1 LPRSGPNKKEIYAG
15 SVLNGGDEF
24 VVTVNPRVT
33 RATAVMLALGF
44 SSSFLNAGV
53 LASDVIS
60 PGDTLGMTVYENVKD
75 DPLLGNAGQRVSALT
90 QLQVDSK
97 GFIFVP
103 YAGRIMAAGL
113 TPDALRDVIT
123 RKLDPQT
130 PDPQVIVQRVAG
142 NGSTVTVAG
151 SVAGQGNYPID
162 APTRTLTAM
171 IAKAGGATIP
181 MPVAVVRVTRVTRG
195 GRSEKVWLQDLYAN
209 PKLDIALRPGDQ
221 IVIEQDQRSFVALGA
236 TGVQNKVPFQTQT
249 LSALEAIATVGG
261 LNSNIADPKGVFVMR
276 NEPAE
281 IANAVLGRTDLR
293 RDQRMV
299 YVLDL
304 TQPTGMFEARDFL
317 IRAGDTVY
325 VTEAPLR
332 VVEQDH
338 RLDQRHRECGKF
350 DRGCYRQRRL
360 RRGPL
365 GANGAGFRSK
375 GRRVQPPAAFCLFGG
390 VPDATPAAPHPDA
403 GWPRDPPGSAG
414 TAGWRGRLGPLTLRA
429 AR

>member
-1 LPRSGPNKKEIYAG
+1 M
-15 SVLNGGDEF
+15 
-24 VVTVNPRVT
+24 TVNPRVT
-33 RATAVMLALGF
+33 RATAVMPALGF

-181 MPVAVVRVTRVTRG
+181 MPVAVVRVTRG

-293 RDQRMV
+293 GDQRMV

-325 VTEAPLR
+325 VTEAPF
-332 VVEQDH
+332 VSW
-338 RLDQRHRECGKF
+338 
-350 DRGCYRQRRL
+350 
-360 RRGPL
+360 
-365 GANGAGFRSK
+365 SK
-375 GRRVQPPAAFCLFGG
+375 TIA
-390 VPDATPAAPHPDA
+390 
-403 GWPRDPPGSAG
+403 SING
-414 TAGWRGRLGPLTLRA
+414 TASA
-429 AR
+429 ASSTVGATGNVASAAGL

>member
-1 LPRSGPNKKEIYAG
+1 MKVMRSRGAFALTLVAVLLGGCGLPRSGPTKKEIYAG
-15 SVLNGGDEF
+15 SVLKGGDAF

-33 RATAVMLALGF
+33 RATAVMPALGF
-44 SSSFLNAGV
+44 SSGFLNAAV

-60 PGDTLGMTVYENVKD
+60 AGDTLGITVYENVKD
-75 DPLLGNAGQRVSALT
+75 DPLLGNTGQRVSALT

-103 YAGRIMAAGL
+103 YAGRIKAAGQ
-113 TPDALRDVIT
+113 TPDSLRDIIT

-151 SVAGQGNYPID
+151 SVGGQGNYPID

-181 MPVAVVRVTRVTRG
+181 LPVAVVRVTRG
-195 GRSEKVWLQDLYAN
+195 GRSEKVWLQDLYSN
-209 PKLDIALRPGDQ
+209 PRLDIALRPGDQ
-221 IVIEQDQRSFVALGA
+221 VVIEQDSRSFVALGA

-261 LNSNIADPKGVFVMR
+261 LNSNIADPKGVFVLR

-281 IANAVLGRTDLR
+281 IANAVLGRTDLIG
-293 RDQRMV
+293 DQRMV

-325 VTEAPLR
+325 VTEAPF
-332 VVEQDH
+332 VQW
-338 RLDQRHRECGKF
+338 
-350 DRGCYRQRRL
+350 
-360 RRGPL
+360 
-365 GANGAGFRSK
+365 SK
-375 GRRVQPPAAFCLFGG
+375 TIAAI
-390 VPDATPAAPHPDA
+390 T
-403 GWPRDPPGSAG
+403 GSASSAS
-414 TAGWRGRLGPLTLRA
+414 TAANA
-429 AR
+429 ANSVASATGL